1 MSNISPKDLYYSNI
15 SPLLEKQLA
24 TKFTI
29 LDNIRLNYYYQDWEA
44 FAKRVMQ
51 THKEVYDY
59 KDRYLIDHSD
69 TDYYL
74 PECPYG
80 LTIFNL
86 VRTCLHEDISM
97 NTLIIVTNHIGLH
110 KEFKILIPEHMHEHN
125 FPTIIDQCFTGLR
138 NTRTGLNQSKV
149 ENNVSDITK
158 HGVSMMGVARIH
170 RNILFNLMKEH
181 DMLDDYAVSYQGTK
195 K

>member
-1 MSNISPKDLYYSNI
+1 MSNI

-24 TKFTI
+24 TKFTL
-29 LDNIRLNYYYQDWEA
+29 LDNISLLDYYQDWEA
-44 FAKRVMQ
+44 FAKRVRQ

-80 LTIFNL
+80 LIAFNL
-86 VRTCLHEDISM
+86 VRTCLYEDIPM
-97 NTLIIVTNHIGLH
+97 NTLIIVTKWKGLH
-110 KEFKILIPEHMHEHN
+110 KEFELLIPEHMHKHN
-125 FPTIIDQCFTGLR
+125 FPTIIDQCFTGFKNSRL
-138 NTRTGLNQSKV
+138 GLNQPKV

-158 HGVSMMGVARIH
+158 HGVSMMGVPRIH
-170 RNILFNLMKEH
+170 RNILFRLMKEH
-181 DMLDDYAVSYQGTK
+181 NMLDDYAVSYQGIK

>member
-1 MSNISPKDLYYSNI
+1 MSNI

-29 LDNIRLNYYYQDWEA
+29 LDNIRLHNYHQDWEA
-44 FAKRVMQ
+44 FAKRVRQ
-51 THKEVYDY
+51 TRKEVYAH
-59 KDRYLIDHSD
+59 KDRYLIEHSD

-80 LTIFNL
+80 LNIFNL